1 MDNNSCFSST
11 CDAHVVEEGTV
22 FETERV
28 NLSLGKRG
36 GGGGKVLV

>member
-1 MDNNSCFSST
+1 MDNPCSSPI
-11 CDAHVVEEGTV
+11 CDAHVVGEGTV

-36 GGGGKVLV
+36 GGGRKVVF